1 MRTLAT
7 ALFSLVVLA
16 GLLDSPGPRTQAM
29 AQARHTTDSALTR
42 GDGKDGG
49 DTGGDDDEDD
59 DDEEVRT
66 MG

>member
-16 GLLDSPGPRTQAM
+16 GLLDSPDLKTQAT
-29 AQARHTTDSALTR
+29 AQARHTTGPSLTS

-49 DTGGDDDEDD
+49 DTGGDDDDDD
-59 DDEEVRT
+59 DDEEVRA